1 MPISVTMIIDTSLA
15 VNMDAVYAN
24 ANANANADV

>member
-1 MPISVTMIIDTSLA
+1 MPISVTMIIDTLLA

-24 ANANANADV
+24 ANANADV